1 VKISFRWLKDY
12 VHITLPTQEIAE
24 KLTMAGLEV
33 EVAEALGDQ
42 WEGVRVARV
51 TGVAPHPNADR
62 LRLATVELAG
72 ESQTVVCG
80 APNLSIGQRVAFA
93 QVGARL
99 VDGHTGQ
106 TVTLKQAKI
115 RGVASAGMV
124 CSERELGLGES
135 HEGILEL
142 PPDAPV
148 GAPLA
153 DYMGDTL
160 LEIEI
165 TPNRPDCLSVLG
177 VAREVAAIT
186 GEPISPPALDYPEE
200 GPPIGDLAS
209 VEIADPGLCPRYC
222 ATIIQGIKL
231 GPSPRW
237 LQERLISY
245 GMRPINNIVDV
256 TNYVMVEMGQPLHAF
271 DFRTLSDSKII
282 VRSARP
288 GEDITSLDGQKRSLN
303 PDMLVIA
310 DAHRAVAV
318 AGVMGG
324 LDTEVTE
331 GTTDI
336 LLEAANFAYASL
348 RNTAA
353 TLKMRTEASM
363 RFERGL
369 SPELVPPNIK
379 RATQLIQQVA
389 GGRVARGVIDVYP
402 GRTDAGPIVLELS
415 EIPRLL
421 GMEIDRAEV
430 LRVLKALGFECREDS
445 PERLLVNPPYWR
457 SDVRLPADVVEEV
470 ARIVGYDLLPT
481 TVLSGRLPHRQPDI
495 KLRLKERVRDILS
508 ASGLHEAI
516 TYPLVSADW
525 LEATRSP
532 LGLRLAN
539 PVSREQE
546 YLRTSL
552 RPGLLAALATNQKFG
567 AEAVRL
573 FEVGRAYLPREG
585 DLPLERETAVAV
597 LWGGDGDVLWTV
609 RQAGADFYEAKGL
622 AATLLDRLGTGGA
635 DFVPSQEPFLH
646 PSWQAA
652 VTAGGRTVGVIGQVH
667 PDAADVLE
675 VDGPAVFVEIDLDA
689 VVAQSGRPISYR
701 HLPRFPAAIRDLA
714 LIVAEEVSARQITN
728 ILRSSPLVTE
738 VTLFDLYRGRPIP
751 TGHKSLAFRLRFQ
764 SPQRTLTDTEVDRAQ
779 QQLVERLG
787 KELGAVLRSA

>member
-1 VKISFRWLKDY
+1 MKISFRWLKDY

-51 TGVAPHPNADR
+51 TGVVPHPNADR

-200 GPPIGDLAS
+200 GPPIGELAS

-379 RATQLIQQVA
+379 RAT
-389 GGRVARGVIDVYP
+389 
-402 GRTDAGPIVLELS
+402 
-415 EIPRLL
+415 
-421 GMEIDRAEV
+421 
-430 LRVLKALGFECREDS
+430 
-445 PERLLVNPPYWR
+445 
-457 SDVRLPADVVEEV
+457 
-470 ARIVGYDLLPT
+470 
-481 TVLSGRLPHRQPDI
+481 
-495 KLRLKERVRDILS
+495 
-508 ASGLHEAI
+508 
-516 TYPLVSADW
+516 
-525 LEATRSP
+525 
-532 LGLRLAN
+532 
-539 PVSREQE
+539 
-546 YLRTSL
+546 
-552 RPGLLAALATNQKFG
+552 
-567 AEAVRL
+567 
-573 FEVGRAYLPREG
+573 
-585 DLPLERETAVAV
+585 
-597 LWGGDGDVLWTV
+597 
-609 RQAGADFYEAKGL
+609 
-622 AATLLDRLGTGGA
+622 
-635 DFVPSQEPFLH
+635 
-646 PSWQAA
+646 
-652 VTAGGRTVGVIGQVH
+652 
-667 PDAADVLE
+667 
-675 VDGPAVFVEIDLDA
+675 
-689 VVAQSGRPISYR
+689 
-701 HLPRFPAAIRDLA
+701 
-714 LIVAEEVSARQITN
+714 
-728 ILRSSPLVTE
+728 
-738 VTLFDLYRGRPIP
+738 
-751 TGHKSLAFRLRFQ
+751 
-764 SPQRTLTDTEVDRAQ
+764 
-779 QQLVERLG
+779 
-787 KELGAVLRSA
+787 

>member
-1 VKISFRWLKDY
+1 MKVSFRWLKEY
-12 VHITLPTQEIAE
+12 VHTTLPPQEIAE
-24 KLTMAGLEV
+24 ALTMAGLEV
-33 EVAEALGDQ
+33 EAGQGLGEH

-62 LRLATVELAG
+62 LRLATVELSG
-72 ESQTVVCG
+72 ESHTVVCG
-80 APNLSIGQRVAFA
+80 APNLSVGQKVAFA
-93 QVGARL
+93 QIGARL
-99 VDGHTGQ
+99 IDGHTGQ

-115 RGVASAGMV
+115 RGVTSAGMV
-124 CSERELGLGES
+124 CSEKELGLGES

-142 PPDAPV
+142 SPEAPV

-153 DYMGDTL
+153 DYMGDTP
-160 LEIEI
+160 LEVEI

-186 GEPISPPALDYPEE
+186 GEPIRPPALDYSEE
-200 GPPIGDLAS
+200 GPPVRELAS
-209 VEIADPGLCPRYC
+209 VEIADPDLCPRYC
-222 ATIIQGIKL
+222 ATIIQGITL

-245 GMRPINNIVDV
+245 GMRPINSIVDV

-271 DFRTLSDSKII
+271 DYRTLLESKII
-282 VRSARP
+282 VRRARH
-288 GEDITSLDGQKRSLN
+288 GENITSLDGQKRSLN

-348 RNTAA
+348 RNTAS

-389 GGRVARGVIDVYP
+389 GGRVAKGIIDVYP
-402 GRTDAGPIVLELS
+402 GMADAGAIVLEMT

-445 PERLLVNPPYWR
+445 PERLLVRPPYWR

-470 ARIVGYDLLPT
+470 ARIVGYDRLPT
-481 TVLSGRLPHRQPDI
+481 TVLSGRLPHRQPDT
-495 KLRLKERVRDILS
+495 KFRLKERVRDILS
-508 ASGLHEAI
+508 GTGLQEAI

-525 LEATRSP
+525 LETVHCP

-552 RPGLLAALATNQKFG
+552 RPGLLAALATNQKSG
-567 AEAVRL
+567 ADAVRL
-573 FEVGRAYLPREG
+573 FEVGRAYLPWEDG
-585 DLPLERETAVAV
+585 LPLERDTAAAV
-597 LWGGDGDVLWTV
+597 LWNGNGEALWTG

-622 AATLLDRLGTGGA
+622 VATLLYRLGTSSV
-635 DFVPSQEPFLH
+635 DFIPSQEPFLH

-652 VTAGGRTVGVIGQVH
+652 VTVGGRVVGVIGQVH
-667 PDAADVLE
+667 PKAADVLE
-675 VDGPAVFVEIDLDA
+675 VTGPAFFVEIYLDA
-689 VVAQSGRPISYR
+689 VAAESGRTVTYQ
-701 HLPRFPAAIRDLA
+701 HLSRFPVAIRDLA
-714 LIVAEEVSARQITN
+714 LVVVEEVSARQITD
-728 ILRSSPLVTE
+728 ILSSSPLVTE

-751 TGHKSLAFRLRFQ
+751 AGHKSLAFRMRFQ
-764 SPQRTLTDTEVDRAQ
+764 SPKRTLTDTEVDRAQ
-779 QQLVERLG
+779 QQLVELLG
-787 KELGAVLRSA
+787 RELGAVLRSA